1 MQKKQN
7 SESKEQFFKNRRRFQ
22 KIKRLKDRQIKIKW
36 EIEKVFFKPII
47 VFVDDLDKFEEK
59 EMVVK
64 IPFAKIP
71 WWNQT
76 INLVQLIIFLGP

>member
-1 MQKKQN
+1 MEQYTKKKQN

-22 KIKRLKDRQIKIKW
+22 KIKILKDRQIK
-36 EIEKVFFKPII
+36 II

-71 WWNQT
+71 SCNQI
-76 INLVQLIIFLGP
+76 INLVQLIIFLDP

>member
-1 MQKKQN
+1 MKWNNIQKKKQN
-7 SESKEQFFKNRRRFQ
+7 SESKEYFFRNRRRFQ
-22 KIKRLKDRQIKIKW
+22 KIKILKDRQTK
-36 EIEKVFFKPII
+36 II

-71 WWNQT
+71 WCN
-76 INLVQLIIFLGP
+76 